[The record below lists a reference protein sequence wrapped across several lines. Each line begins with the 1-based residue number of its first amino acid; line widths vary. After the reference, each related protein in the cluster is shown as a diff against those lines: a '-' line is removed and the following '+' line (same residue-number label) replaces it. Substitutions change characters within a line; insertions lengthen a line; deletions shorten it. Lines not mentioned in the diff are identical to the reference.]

1 MRVTQSILSSNL
13 LHNLSNSYNKMGKLQ
28 QQLTSGSKLTRP
40 SDDPVATI
48 KGMGYRTTLAKNEQF
63 TRNMTEV
70 QSYLDATDAA
80 LGQVGE
86 GLKRIKELTVQAST
100 DTVTPEDREK
110 IRTEIDQIRQQFR
123 DVANTQLG
131 DKYIFSGSNTLSPV
145 YPSAN
150 DNSKAGETIDLD
162 DMGGNDEV
170 LPVELY
176 DGIAI
181 NMNTAGKDLFKSI
194 DDMMSE
200 IQTKLTNDDANPIS
214 ADEISGLLTQISAV
228 TDRALNA
235 RAEVGAKENRVE
247 MMMDRLSSQKISV
260 TKAMSDNEDVEYEE
274 TITQL
279 LTEESIHRAAL
290 SVGSKIIQSTLVD
303 FIR

>member
-1 MRVTQSILSSNL
+1 MRVTQSMLSSNL

-48 KGMGYRTTLAKNEQF
+48 KGMGYRTTLSKNEQF
-63 TRNMTEV
+63 SRNMTEV

-86 GLKRIKELTVQAST
+86 GLKRIKELTIQAST

-131 DKYIFSGSNTLSPV
+131 DKYIFSGSNTLSPL
-145 YPSAN
+145 YPAARDQSA
-150 DNSKAGETIDLD
+150 AGETIELD
-162 DMGGNDEV
+162 DMGGNDEG

-176 DGIAI
+176 DGITI

-200 IQTKLTNDDANPIS
+200 IQTKLTNDDANPVS
-214 ADEISGLLTQISAV
+214 ADEISGLLTQISSV

-279 LTEESIHRAAL
+279 ITEGSIHRAAL
-290 SVGSKIIQSTLVD
+290 SVGAKIIQPTLVD
-303 FIR
+303 FMR